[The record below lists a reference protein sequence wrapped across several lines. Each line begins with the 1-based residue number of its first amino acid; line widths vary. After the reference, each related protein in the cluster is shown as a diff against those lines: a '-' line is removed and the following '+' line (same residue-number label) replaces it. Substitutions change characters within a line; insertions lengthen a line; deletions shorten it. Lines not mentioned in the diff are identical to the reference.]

1 MPRIAVIVLMAL
13 TLSLPMATLAQSAT
27 PAAPSPAV
35 ASGDFA
41 GLVDIGGGRRL
52 WLECRGHGSPTVLLE
67 AGSGNNADVWDTI
80 ALESDAGAMAVLPG
94 VAAFTRVCAYD
105 RPGTMLDADHPSRS

>member
-1 MPRIAVIVLMAL
+1 MPRIAVIVLMVL
-13 TLSLPMATLAQSAT
+13 TLALPIPAMAQSAT
-27 PAAPSPAV
+27 PAAPSPAG

-80 ALESDAGAMAVLPG
+80 ALEPDAGAHGGPPRRR
-94 VAAFTRVCAYD
+94 RVHA
-105 RPGTMLDADHPSRS
+105 RLRL